1 MQVSHNQEQLIFEKF
16 NKRTIA
22 DKISQ
27 AEFIEEIGN
36 GDAWGTMDITEPDAG
51 SDMAQLRARGEQDED
66 GNWFVT
72 GEKIFIILS

>member
-27 AEFIEEIGN
+27 AEFIEEITPRSSFLQSGA
-36 GDAWGTMDITEPDAG
+36 DA
-51 SDMAQLRARGEQDED
+51 LHR
-66 GNWFVT
+66 
-72 GEKIFIILS
+72 